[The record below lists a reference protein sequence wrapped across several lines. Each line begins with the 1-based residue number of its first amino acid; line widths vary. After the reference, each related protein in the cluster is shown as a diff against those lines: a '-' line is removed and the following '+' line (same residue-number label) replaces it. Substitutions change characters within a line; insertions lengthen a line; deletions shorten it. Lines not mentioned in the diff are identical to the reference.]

1 MFLQTTAAAKK
12 WPVKP
17 QLLQELQVAFAACC
31 PSAAAVE
38 RQKKQRGQKDLEIKG
53 YGVPVQK
60 LPAAPAAGGGGGGG
74 GANGGGGG
82 GGGAVRKQ
90 FKHKQKAATGAGAV
104 GGGGGSGGAA
114 QLLKNKHKRK
124 KTAGSAEKGLKQAA

>member
-60 LPAAPAAGGGGGGG
+60 LPAAPAAGGGGGG
-74 GANGGGGG
+74 ADGGGGG

-104 GGGGGSGGAA
+104 GADGGSGGAA